1 MFRHLSIGHLLIN
14 ERKSQSKNE
23 KSRDDRIEGQQITK
37 SLANISNQFIEDLDL
52 IYKLKTILKLNKP
65 FKINP

>member
-23 KSRDDRIEGQQITK
+23 KSRDDRIEGQQK
-37 SLANISNQFIEDLDL
+37 ELFFSRYNQGR
-52 IYKLKTILKLNKP
+52 TIHNKP
-65 FKINP
+65 SVN

>member
-23 KSRDDRIEGQQITK
+23 KSRDDKIEGQQITK
-37 SLANISNQFIEDLDL
+37 GLAIWR
-52 IYKLKTILKLNKP
+52 LNE
-65 FKINP
+65 